1 MFLSDNKKKERER
14 EKGITFTFHD
24 HISLKKR
31 HDAWCVILFTSLS
44 FCMEK
49 YLSSILFTVRYEREV
64 IFISSFFFLKNA
76 IEKKII

>member
-14 EKGITFTFHD
+14 ERNYFYFSRSYFFEKASRCMMRYFIY
-24 HISLKKR
+24 
-31 HDAWCVILFTSLS
+31 VIIILYGKVS
-44 FCMEK
+44 FET
-49 YLSSILFTVRYEREV
+49 ILFTVRYEREV